1 VIDSWLDGIVTSI
14 KSIDLRAAT
23 YQDPARLTYRLN
35 GYVNTLIF
43 YDGGELELLDIDPV
57 ITGRVLSLAIPKGSL
72 TAAQRAAI
80 EAAKTRANAFG
91 VDLTVTAF

>member
-1 VIDSWLDGIVTSI
+1 
-14 KSIDLRAAT
+14 
-23 YQDPARLTYRLN
+23 LTYRLN
-35 GYVNTLIF
+35 SYVNALIF
-43 YDGGELELLDIDPV
+43 YDGGKLELLNISPV

-80 EAAKTRANAFG
+80 EAARARANAFG